1 MTTRFIS
8 GRNAPDAG
16 TGRRGAL
23 APTAPLVWAM
33 RARLNLLSRRFG
45 DQPGYLD
52 AGTGDVVTWSQVAR
66 QADAWASCLA
76 PGTVV
81 GLRAA
86 GPAAFCRAYL
96 AGLAAGVCV
105 APLDPGAAPSQVGQM
120 LDTLQA
126 ADLVVDGEDAA
137 AALEVRDIHLWI
149 SSAAGLRQA
158 RRGTAARVGAPGVAA
173 LLPTSGTT
181 GRPKLVPLTESQL
194 LMAAGRIAACHAL
207 TPQDR
212 GYSPLP
218 LFHVNAQVVAILS
231 TFVTGSSLVVD
242 DRFHGSRFWAA
253 ADDFRA
259 SWLNLVPAILGILG
273 EVPPPPEAVT
283 RRVRFARSASA
294 PLARAVQDQF
304 EARSGIGVLETYGM
318 TEAASQIAANPLPR
332 SQRRPGSA
340 GRPTGVPVR
349 IAGADGGDLPP
360 GDTGAVEIRGPQ
372 VIRAYLGPG
381 RTPIPARGANGW
393 LPTGDL
399 AFRDPDGFLYLVGR
413 SDDVINRGGEK
424 IHPREI
430 EDVLLCDPDIRG
442 AAVVGRPHRLLGEEC
457 VAYVVTDPG
466 DVSPGLPG
474 KLLDRCR
481 RALSPHQQ
489 PARVIVVDTLPTGPT
504 GKPDRRALRAAA
516 TTTAARDLAPAV
528 RSAGQKQDR
537 HPASHQLNAH
547 HTTKRGISD
556 ERQSD

>member
-1 MTTRFIS
+1 
-8 GRNAPDAG
+8 
-16 TGRRGAL
+16 
-23 APTAPLVWAM
+23 M

-66 QADAWASCLA
+66 QAAAWASCLA

-81 GLRAA
+81 GLRAP
-86 GPAAFCRAYL
+86 GPAAFCCAYL

-137 AALEVRDIHLWI
+137 AALEVRDIRLWI
-149 SSAAGLRQA
+149 TSAAGLRQA

-181 GRPKLVPLTESQL
+181 GQPKLVPLTESQL

-218 LFHVNAQVVAILS
+218 LFHVNAQVVGILS

-318 TEAASQIAANPLPR
+318 TEAASQIAANPLPPG
-332 SQRRPGSA
+332 QRRPGSA

-381 RTPIPARGANGW
+381 RTRIPARGADGW

-424 IHPREI
+424 VHPREI

-481 RALSPHQQ
+481 QALSPHQQ
-489 PARVIVVDTLPTGPT
+489 PASVIVVDTLPAGPT

-516 TTTAARDLAPAV
+516 ATTARDLAPAV
-528 RSAGQKQDR
+528 RSATGKQDR
-537 HPASHQLNAH
+537 HLPSHQPQLNDQH
-547 HTTKRGISD
+547 YEKGNL
-556 ERQSD
+556 

>member
-1 MTTRFIS
+1 
-8 GRNAPDAG
+8 
-16 TGRRGAL
+16 
-23 APTAPLVWAM
+23 M
-33 RARLNLLSRRFG
+33 RARLDLLSRRFG
-45 DQPGYLD
+45 NQPGYLD
-52 AGTGDVVTWSQVAR
+52 AGTGEVVTWSQVAR
-66 QADAWASCLA
+66 QAAAWASCLA

-126 ADLVVDGEDAA
+126 ADLVVDGDEAA
-137 AALEVRDIHLWI
+137 ATLEARDIHLWI
-149 SSAAGLRQA
+149 SSVAGLRQA

-181 GRPKLVPLTESQL
+181 GRPRLVPLTESQM

-218 LFHVNAQVVAILS
+218 LFHVNAQVVGILS

-253 ADDFRA
+253 ADDFQV

-273 EVPPPPEAVT
+273 EVPPPAEAAA

-318 TEAASQIAANPLPR
+318 TETASQIAANPLPR

-349 IAGADGGDLPP
+349 IVGADGGDLPP

-381 RTPIPARGANGW
+381 RTPIPARGAGGW

-399 AFRDPDGFLYLVGR
+399 AFRDPDGFLYLAGR

-424 IHPREI
+424 VHPREI
-430 EDVLLCDPDIRG
+430 EEVLLSDPHIRG

-466 DVSPGLPG
+466 DVSPDLPA

-481 RALSPHQQ
+481 QALSRHQQ
-489 PARVIVVDTLPTGPT
+489 PASVIVVGALPTGPT

-516 TTTAARDLAPAV
+516 QDLAPAASPPRDSRIATQPATSPAE
-528 RSAGQKQDR
+528 RSA
-537 HPASHQLNAH
+537 
-547 HTTKRGISD
+547 
-556 ERQSD
+556 